1 MVKVKKRNG
10 RIEDFMESKITTG
23 CQKAGATA
31 EEAAQVVKDVS
42 MSIVN
47 MAIVPAEQLSQ
58 MVVTSLRKVN
68 NAAADA
74 FVKFRDE
81 KLKTKKSE

>member
-1 MVKVKKRNG
+1 MVKVKKRDE
-10 RIEDFMESKITTG
+10 RIEDFMESKITTA

-42 MSIVN
+42 MNIVN
-47 MAIVPAEQLSQ
+47 MAIVPAEQLSEI
-58 MVVTSLRKVN
+58 VVTSLRKVN

>member
-1 MVKVKKRNG
+1 MVKVKKRDAG
-10 RIEDFMESKITTG
+10 TEDFMESKITAT
-23 CQKAGATA
+23 CQKAGATT

-42 MSIVN
+42 MNIVN
-47 MAIVPAEQLSQ
+47 MAIVPAEKLSE
-58 MVVTSLRKVN
+58 MVVASLRKVN